1 MTQITF
7 QLLDQQLEYQFVR
20 TRLADL
26 WLIMAQSGSWPRAHS
41 VSVSLPQPHT
51 ELRARLD
58 SVCDQLALDTRD
70 LNQLHLLF
78 HQSSEHTTPL
88 WAELN
93 KIIHQLEHQ
102 QRDLDYAW
110 IKFSLPLQF
119 EPHEIADDLRPFW
132 AHTLCAGDLCLGYH
146 TVGKTLWHCFW
157 DDDPEPVR
165 QGLLAPQQQLSPEL
179 LLRIG
184 GQPRPIQ
191 AQWPRLLQ
199 WLRTHDL
206 EQSVDPRDPQHRYPG
221 QPLLARLTT
230 ALSPDFVS
238 RLTLDTEPRDIELRI
253 TSD

>member
-1 MTQITF
+1 MTQIAFT
-7 QLLDQQLEYQFVR
+7 LADQRLQYQFVP
-20 TRLADL
+20 TPLADL
-26 WLIMAQSGSWPRAHS
+26 WLSLAQGGSWPKAHS
-41 VSVSLPQPHT
+41 VSVSLPQQHT
-51 ELRARLD
+51 ELRTRLD
-58 SVCDQLALDTRD
+58 SVCDQLALATRD

-93 KIIHQLEHQ
+93 SIIHQLEHQ

-132 AHTLCAGDLCLGYH
+132 SQLLCAGDLCLGYH

-165 QGLLAPQQQLSPEL
+165 QGLLAPQQQLGPEL
-179 LLRIG
+179 LLRLG
-184 GQPRPIQ
+184 GRARSQRD
-191 AQWPRLLQ
+191 QWPQLIRWLQ
-199 WLRTHDL
+199 ANDL
-206 EQSVDPRDPQHRYPG
+206 EHCVDPRDPQHRYPG

-230 ALSPDFVS
+230 TLSPDFLAA
-238 RLTLDTEPRDIELRI
+238 LTMDTEPRDIELEI